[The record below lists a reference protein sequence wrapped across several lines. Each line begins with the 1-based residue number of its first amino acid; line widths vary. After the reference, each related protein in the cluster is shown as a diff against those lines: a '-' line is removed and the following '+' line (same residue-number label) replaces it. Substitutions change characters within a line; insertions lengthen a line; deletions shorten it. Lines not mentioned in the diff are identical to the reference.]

1 MSWLILFL
9 IFISSFSFAIFLFR
23 YFNLR
28 RDKVKKRVTEIEQKD
43 WHVNEEKT
51 IKSKEIKYESKITA
65 ALWKIFDN
73 FKIFRAAEERLQN
86 ELKKA
91 NILMKSK
98 ELVILI
104 LLSAIMG
111 SVFGIAISGGSIKRG
126 IWVGL
131 FTWMIP
137 LLWVSAKKNKRKAKL
152 EAQLPDMINMTA
164 NSLKAG
170 YSLIQSFELLSRE
183 MPAPLS
189 EEIQRMLQET
199 RLGISTE
206 QALSNFNERIE
217 SPDLDLIITAML
229 IQRQVG
235 GNLAEILDTIGET
248 IRERIRIQGEIK
260 TLTAQGKMSMYI
272 FMILPVALAGFLF
285 LTNPD
290 YMMPLISEPI
300 GWIMLLIAVIGQII
314 GVLLIRK
321 IIRIEV

>member
-1 MSWLILFL
+1 MIWLILFF
-9 IFISSFSFAIFLFR
+9 IFISSFVFIIYIFR
-23 YFNLR
+23 YFNLK
-28 RDKVKKRVTEIEQKD
+28 RDRVKKRVIEIEQKE
-43 WHVNEEKT
+43 WHLTEEKT
-51 IKSKEIKYESKITA
+51 HKNKEKKSESKITA
-65 ALWKIFDN
+65 VLWSIFDN
-73 FKIFRAAEERLQN
+73 FKVFRAAEERLQN

-104 LLSAIMG
+104 ILSGFMG

-126 IWVGL
+126 LWVGL
-131 FTWMIP
+131 LTWMLP
-137 LLWVSAKKNKRKAKL
+137 LMWIRAKKNKRKAKL

-183 MPAPLS
+183 MAAPLS

-206 QALSNFNERIE
+206 QALSNFNERVE
-217 SPDLDLIITAML
+217 SADLDLIITAML

-272 FMILPVALAGFLF
+272 FMGLPIVLAAFLF
-285 LTNPD
+285 MTNPE
-290 YMMPLISEPI
+290 YMMPLFTEPL
-300 GWIMLLIAVIGQII
+300 GWLLLAIAIIGQII
-314 GVLLIRK
+314 GVVLIRK

>member
-1 MSWLILFL
+1 MIWLILFF
-9 IFISSFSFAIFLFR
+9 IFISSFVFAIYLLR

-28 RDKVKKRVTEIEQKD
+28 RDRVKKRVIEIEQKE
-43 WHVNEEKT
+43 WHLTEEKT
-51 IKSKEIKYESKITA
+51 DKSKGKSSESKITA
-65 ALWKIFDN
+65 ALWSIFDN
-73 FKIFRAAEERLQN
+73 FKVFRTVEERLQN

-104 LLSAIMG
+104 LLSGFMG

-126 IWVGL
+126 LWVGL
-131 FTWMIP
+131 LTWMLP
-137 LLWVSAKKNKRKAKL
+137 LMWIRAKKNKRKAKL

-183 MPAPLS
+183 MAAPLS

-206 QALSNFNERIE
+206 QALTNFNERID

-272 FMILPVALAGFLF
+272 FMGLPIVLAAFLF
-285 LTNPD
+285 MTNPE

-300 GWIMLLIAVIGQII
+300 GWLLLAIAIIGQII
-314 GVLLIRK
+314 GVVLIRK

>member
-1 MSWLILFL
+1 MIWLILLL
-9 IFISSFSFAIFLFR
+9 IFISAFLFMIFLVR

-28 RDKVKKRVTEIEQKD
+28 RDKVKKRVIEIEQKD
-43 WHVNEEKT
+43 WHLTEEKVNKNKEK
-51 IKSKEIKYESKITA
+51 KSESKITE
-65 ALWKIFDN
+65 ALWSIFNN
-73 FKIFRAAEERLQN
+73 FKVFRAAEERLQN

-104 LLSAIMG
+104 LLAAIMG
-111 SVFGIAISGGSIKRG
+111 SVFGIAISGGSVKRG

-131 FTWMIP
+131 LTWMLP
-137 LLWVSAKKNKRKAKL
+137 LFWVRAKKNKRKAKL

-183 MPAPLS
+183 MPPPLS

-206 QALSNFNERIE
+206 QALTNFNERVE

-248 IRERIRIQGEIK
+248 IRERIRIQGELK

-272 FMILPVALAGFLF
+272 FIALPIALAGFLF
-285 LTNPD
+285 LTNPE
-290 YMMPLISEPI
+290 YMMPLISEPL
-300 GWIMLLIAVIGQII
+300 GWLMLAIAVTGQLI

>member
-1 MSWLILFL
+1 MIWLILFSV
-9 IFISSFSFAIFLFR
+9 FIFSFVIIIYLSR
-23 YFNLR
+23 YFNLKR
-28 RDKVKKRVTEIEQKD
+28 NKVKKRVIEIEQKE
-43 WHVNEEKT
+43 WHLAEEKAG
-51 IKSKEIKYESKITA
+51 KKGKKPESKLTA
-65 ALWKIFDN
+65 ALWSIFDN

-104 LLSAIMG
+104 LLSGVMG
-111 SVFGIAISGGSIKRG
+111 SFLGIAISGGSIKRG
-126 IWVGL
+126 IWIGML
-131 FTWMIP
+131 TWMLP
-137 LLWVSAKKNKRKAKL
+137 LLWLNAKKNKRKAKL

-183 MPAPLS
+183 MAAPLS

-199 RLGISTE
+199 RLGITTE
-206 QALSNFNERIE
+206 QALINFNERVE

-248 IRERIRIQGEIK
+248 IRERIRIQGELK
-260 TLTAQGKMSMYI
+260 TLTAQGRMSMII
-272 FMILPVALAGFLF
+272 FMALPIVLAAFLF
-285 LTNPD
+285 MTNPE
-290 YMMPLISEPI
+290 YMMPLVTDPI
-300 GWIMLLIAVIGQII
+300 GLLMLGVAVVGQLI
-314 GVLLIRK
+314 GVVLIRR